1 MKKKRTK
8 KVEKQKQEI
17 KPEVT
22 EEVKEEA
29 TQIAQPRN
37 PFAAWND
44 LVFIRR
50 PQVKAQPTEVEKQ
63 ALTSSEE
70 PKATDEKKDQPS
82 TNEKK
87 QGWSW
92 I

>member
-17 KPEVT
+17 NPEVT

-29 TQIAQPRN
+29 TQIVKPRN
-37 PFAAWND
+37 PFAAWDD
-44 LVFIRR
+44 LVFTRR
-50 PQVKAQPTEVEKQ
+50 SQVKAQPTVEEQK
-63 ALTSSEE
+63 T
-70 PKATDEKKDQPS
+70 TDEKKDQPP
-82 TNEKK
+82 TNEKN